1 MIHELFEQQVA
12 RTPDAVAVVYEG
24 GKLTYQELNEKSNQ
38 LAHFLQKRGIGPE
51 SLVGICIERSPD
63 MIIGLFGILKAGG
76 AYVPLDPSYP
86 ENRLR
91 YIFGEFTNSSAVNK
105 RGTTG
110 LVT

>member
-1 MIHELFEQQVA
+1 M
-12 RTPDAVAVVYEG
+12 
-24 GKLTYQELNEKSNQ
+24 
-38 LAHFLQKRGIGPE
+38 AHFLQKRGIGPE

-91 YIFGEFTNSSAVNK
+91 YILENSQIQVLLTKETLQDWLPKDIQAICLD
-105 RGTTG
+105 RDQ
-110 LVT
+110 

>member
-38 LAHFLQKRGIGPE
+38 LAHFLQNEVSPE

-63 MIIGLFGILKAGG
+63 MIIGLFGILKAG
-76 AYVPLDPSYP
+76 AYVPLTQLSRKPP
-86 ENRLR
+86 E
-91 YIFGEFTNSSAVNK
+91 IHFGEFTNSSAVNK

>member
-12 RTPDAVAVVYEG
+12 RTPNAVAVVYEG

-76 AYVPLDPSYP
+76 AYVHWTKLSRKPP
-86 ENRLR
+86 E
-91 YIFGEFTNSSAVNK
+91 IHFGEFTNSSAVNK

>member
-38 LAHFLQKRGIGPE
+38 LAHFLQKEVSPE

-76 AYVPLDPSYP
+76 AYVPARIILKPP
-86 ENRLR
+86 EI
-91 YIFGEFTNSSAVNK
+91 YFGEFTNSSAVNK